1 MRTQL
6 KLPGQ
11 LEGRLW
17 LHRNFPGAGAS
28 RVRHTH
34 EELEFNL
41 VQRGSAS
48 YLVGERRHDLRPGTL
63 IWLFPEDEHLL
74 LDESADFEAWIAVF
88 RPSLV
93 RWICRAPES
102 LPLTQSQPSGPI
114 TRLLSAEAAAQLER
128 LCVSQIALERE
139 ADRHNA
145 ALAVL
150 LVEAWSWFCAAAHD
164 ESGAAVHPAVRRAV
178 SLLHGEGAGYSLD
191 QLARQC
197 GLSPARLSRVFAR
210 QIGQSLSAYR
220 NRVRLD
226 RFMDLFGRGRG
237 IDIMPAALKAGFGS
251 YPQFHRVFRKLT
263 GQSPA
268 QYKRALREQR

>member
-1 MRTQL
+1 MRAQL

-17 LHRNFPGAGAS
+17 LHRTLPGAGAG

-41 VQRGSAS
+41 VQRGEAS

-74 LDESADFEAWIAVF
+74 LDESDDFEAWIAVF

-93 RWICRAPES
+93 RWSCRTDEY
-102 LPLTQSQPSGPI
+102 LPLTHARPSGPI
-114 TRLLSAEAAAQLER
+114 TRMLGAEAAAQLER
-128 LCVSQIALERE
+128 MCVSQVALERE
-139 ADRHNA
+139 ADRYNA
-145 ALAVL
+145 ALTVVL
-150 LVEAWSWFCAAAHD
+150 TEGWSLFCAAAHD
-164 ESGAAVHPAVRRAV
+164 QGGAAVHPAVRRAV
-178 SLLHGEGAGYSLD
+178 SLLHGKGACYSLD
-191 QLARQC
+191 QLARES

-226 RFMDLFGRGRG
+226 RFMDIFGRGRG
-237 IDIMPAALKAGFGS
+237 IDIMPAAMKAGFGS
-251 YPQFHRVFRKLT
+251 YPQFHRVFRRLT

-268 QYKRALREQR
+268 QYKRALRERP